1 MMIARI
7 PVALVAVVVLAG
19 CTSTAAE
26 LPVRTE
32 YSKTSAFHEWKT
44 FRFASDSK
52 TADYTRYPRYEKMV
66 QQALEEE
73 LTARGYTRIED
84 GPPEFRVAF
93 DLIFRG
99 EKTPRVA
106 TEGGGADSM
115 AQSYGG
121 SSQKG
126 SLIIK
131 MLDPLSGEILWT
143 GQMSEIKINAIE
155 PQKELKKAVW
165 RVLVEFPPLTG

>member
-1 MMIARI
+1 MIARI
-7 PVALVAVVVLAG
+7 SVAFVAVLLLAG
-19 CTSTAAE
+19 CTSSTAD
-26 LPVRTE
+26 LPVRSE
-32 YSKTSAFHEWKT
+32 YSKTTAFHDWKT

-52 TADYTRYPRYEKMV
+52 GADYTRYPRFEKMT

-84 GPPEFRVAF
+84 GSPDFRVAF

-99 EKTPRVA
+99 EKTPAVA
-106 TEGGGADSM
+106 HEGGGADPM
-115 AQSYGG
+115 AQPYGG
-121 SSQKG
+121 SGQKG

-131 MLDPLSGEILWT
+131 MLDPLTGEIVWT
-143 GQMSEIKINAIE
+143 GQMSEIKMNAIE
-155 PQKELKKAVW
+155 PQKELRKAVW

>member
-1 MMIARI
+1 
-7 PVALVAVVVLAG
+7 
-19 CTSTAAE
+19 
-26 LPVRTE
+26 
-32 YSKTSAFHEWKT
+32 
-44 FRFASDSK
+44 
-52 TADYTRYPRYEKMV
+52 
-66 QQALEEE
+66 
-73 LTARGYTRIED
+73 
-84 GPPEFRVAF
+84 
-93 DLIFRG
+93 
-99 EKTPRVA
+99 
-106 TEGGGADSM
+106 M

-126 SLIIK
+126 TLIIK

>member
-106 TEGGGADSM
+106 TEGGGADYQDKRHRT
-115 AQSYGG
+115 AEGAEEGG
-121 SSQKG
+121 VAG
-126 SLIIK
+126 VGGI
-131 MLDPLSGEILWT
+131 P
-143 GQMSEIKINAIE
+143 AID
-155 PQKELKKAVW
+155 
-165 RVLVEFPPLTG
+165 RVTRAFGGGLR